1 MLSEPDKAALVGAVA
16 ARTDYISPPV
26 GAEARSFAIV
36 VPAVAWLC
44 PVWYGSVAP
53 CIVWYGM
60 VLPCTVHGLR
70 QEACWTDN
78 PSM

>member
-36 VPAVAWLC
+36 VPAIAW
-44 PVWYGSVAP
+44 
-53 CIVWYGM
+53 
-60 VLPCTVHGLR
+60 
-70 QEACWTDN
+70 
-78 PSM
+78 